1 MDEPEAV
8 LSPSMQ
14 MMDDIRI
21 TRRSLLRS
29 TLQDYW
35 LIRMRKLISFQIRAS
50 SKFAMKRLS
59 ILE

>member
-1 MDEPEAV
+1 MDEPEAA

-21 TRRSLLRS
+21 TRRSLLRPIF
-29 TLQDYW
+29 QYYW
-35 LIRMRKLISFQIRAS
+35 LIRVRKLINFQIRAS